1 MKGTLPIQ
9 TKYVCSTLQNCIWL
23 LKLLNKLC
31 TTDGKC
37 LLHVSQSSQEHCLGR
52 DQEMR
57 KNQAEQNNPWSMVM
71 DTA

>member
-1 MKGTLPIQ
+1 MKGTLAHSIQ
-9 TKYVCSTLQNCIWL
+9 VCAALFSTVIWL

-31 TTDGKC
+31 TTDGEC

-57 KNQAEQNNPWSMVM
+57 MNQAE
-71 DTA
+71 